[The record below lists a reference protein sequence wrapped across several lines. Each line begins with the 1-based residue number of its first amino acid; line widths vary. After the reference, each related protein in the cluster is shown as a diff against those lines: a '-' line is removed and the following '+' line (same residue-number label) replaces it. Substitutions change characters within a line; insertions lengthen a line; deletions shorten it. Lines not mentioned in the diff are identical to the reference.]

1 MVAGLNCGLKHQQE
15 SYIEVKIDYHQSG
28 AFQNLTSGAT
38 SGPPLGKTPCPLR
51 HLWGTPGEK
60 HGFGHK
66 TSKMIQRLIYD
77 VGPPQPNL

>member
-77 VGPPQPNL
+77 AGPPQPNL